1 MLSLVPFEPAH
12 FDTLASWFTNEMETV
27 QWGGSDISFPV
38 DHKQFSAMLEEGRT
52 DPPTRLCWMAQDGQD
67 LVGHAQLVLDW
78 RNGNARLAR
87 VAVAPAMR
95 GQSLAAP
102 LIALVVDNAFAWPAI
117 ERLELNV
124 FPFNAPAMRT
134 YAKLGFVREGVRRSS
149 ARVGGERW
157 DTVIMAILREDWR
170 PGESD

>member
-1 MLSLVPFEPAH
+1 ML
-12 FDTLASWFTNEMETV
+12 
-27 QWGGSDISFPV
+27 WGRRHHV
-38 DHKQFSAMLEEGRT
+38 DQIR
-52 DPPTRLCWMAQDGQD
+52 
-67 LVGHAQLVLDW
+67 
-78 RNGNARLAR
+78 
-87 VAVAPAMR
+87 
-95 GQSLAAP
+95 
-102 LIALVVDNAFAWPAI
+102 AI